1 MAMGKHIG
9 LSVAA
14 LLALPLALSACGKK
28 EEGDRDLSSLDESLT
43 NAEDPALRGA
53 LEGQIIVDPELADRS
68 NSHAVRP
75 GDRPVNGALPA
86 SIMATAYDAPIG
98 GKLFRAPKAVEAEPC
113 PECDAQGPVT
123 LGGLAREQAARQGQ
137 AGGCVENLKY
147 GMGWANRL
155 PAEFPLYPKAKLME
169 AAGAESANC
178 NIRVASFVTSQPIQN
193 VIDYYYTRAL
203 RAGFDADHRLMS
215 GEHVLGGTR
224 KSDDGAYFITF
235 AAHKGGGTAVDI
247 VANNGR

>member
-1 MAMGKHIG
+1 MALGTHIG
-9 LSVAA
+9 LPIAA
-14 LLALPLALSACGKK
+14 LLALPLALSACGKEDK
-28 EEGDRDLSSLDESLT
+28 GERDLSSLDKSLT

-68 NSHAVRP
+68 NSHAVSP

-86 SIMATAYDAPIG
+86 SITATAYDAPVG

-113 PECDAQGPVT
+113 AECDGQGPVT
-123 LGGLAREQAARQGQ
+123 LGALAREQAGRQGK
-137 AGGCVENLKY
+137 AGGCAENLQY

-178 NIRVASFVTSQPIQN
+178 NLRVASFVTTQPMQN

-203 RAGFDADHRLMS
+203 RGGFDADHRLIN

-224 KSDDGAYFITF
+224 KRDDGAYFITF
-235 AAHKGGGTAVDI
+235 AQQKGGGTAVDV

>member
-1 MAMGKHIG
+1 MALGKHIG
-9 LSVAA
+9 LSLTA
-14 LLALPLALSACGKK
+14 LLALPLALSACGKEDK
-28 EEGDRDLSSLDESLT
+28 GDRDLSSLDESLT
-43 NAEDPALRGA
+43 NADDPALRGA

-75 GDRPVNGALPA
+75 GDKPVSGAIPA
-86 SIMATAYDAPIG
+86 NIMATAYDAPVG
-98 GKLFRAPKAVEAEPC
+98 GKLFRAPKAVDAEPC
-113 PECDAQGPVT
+113 PECDSGGPVT
-123 LGGLAREQAARQGQ
+123 LGALAREQAARQGKP
-137 AGGCVENLKY
+137 GGCVENLQY

-169 AAGAESANC
+169 AAGAEGANC
-178 NIRVASFVTSQPIQN
+178 NLRVASFVTTQPMQN

-224 KSDDGAYFITF
+224 KDEGAYFITF
-235 AAHKGGGTAVDI
+235 AEQKGGGTAVDI